1 MPSTPG
7 RWSSRDR
14 GPARTPPPAR
24 CSPTWSERRG
34 TCPPPRDQCW
44 PAWRTSPRPPGH
56 RSARRTRIRLR
67 HDGGGQVSVS
77 LTLDEVKQR
86 ARRAPMV
93 PIFRDMLSDALTPVT
108 AYAALASDGPAYLLE
123 SVERGEHL
131 GRYSFVAADPMAI
144 VTIAGGVATVQDANG
159 RHELE
164 GQDPLRALEA
174 YLQTFAAEPADG
186 LPEVFCGGAVGYLGY
201 EAARYPE
208 RLPIPAAGP
217 LRVADGGFI
226 ITGPLVCFDHV
237 RHQLKLVT
245 HVRTQRAPIEA
256 RYAEAVARI
265 DDLAR
270 RLNRT
275 VRLRALEPAN
285 RPAGVSPQA
294 NVSQPD
300 FFNAVEAAKA
310 HILAGDVYQVQIAQ
324 RFTVPLASE
333 PFDVYRLLRALNPSP
348 YMYFLQLPSLTILG
362 TSPEI
367 LVTVQGRQLRYR
379 PIAGP
384 RRRGRDD
391 AADRRMEEELRSS
404 EKERAEHVMLVDLG
418 RNDLGRVCEVGSVKV
433 TELMTVERYSHV
445 MHLVSNIVG
454 TLRGDCTPMDALRAC
469 FPAGTVTGAPKI
481 RAMEIIA
488 ELERERR
495 GVYAGAI
502 GYLSFTGDL
511 DTCIAIRTMV
521 VKDGQATV
529 QAAAGIV
536 ADSVP
541 AEELLETKNKASALL
556 QALAG
561 AGPPAS
567 NGQAGD

>member
-1 MPSTPG
+1 M
-7 RWSSRDR
+7 
-14 GPARTPPPAR
+14 
-24 CSPTWSERRG
+24 
-34 TCPPPRDQCW
+34 
-44 PAWRTSPRPPGH
+44 
-56 RSARRTRIRLR
+56 
-67 HDGGGQVSVS
+67 SVS

-123 SVERGEHL
+123 SVERDEHL

-159 RHELE
+159 RRQLE
-164 GQDPLRALEA
+164 GEDPLRALEA
-174 YLQTFAAEPADG
+174 FLRTFAAEPAEG
-186 LPEVFCGGAVGYLGY
+186 LPEGFCGGAVGYLGY
-201 EAARYPE
+201 EAARYLE
-208 RLPIPAAGP
+208 RLPLPTADP
-217 LRVADGGFI
+217 LGVADGIFI
-226 ITGPLVCFDHV
+226 ITDTLACFDHV

-285 RPAGVSPQA
+285 RPAGVSPQG

-348 YMYFLQLPSLTILG
+348 YMYFLKLPSLTILG

-379 PIAGP
+379 PIAGT

-536 ADSVP
+536 ADSVA
-541 AEELLETKNKASALL
+541 AEELLETRNKASALL

-561 AGPPAS
+561 AGPAPMD
-567 NGQAGD
+567 GRAGD

>member
-1 MPSTPG
+1 MRLRSMPSMLAPST
-7 RWSSRDR
+7 SRDPA
-14 GPARTPPPAR
+14 PARMRPPAP
-24 CSPTWSERRG
+24 CSPTWCARRR
-34 TCPPPRDQCW
+34 TRQRRPARCW
-44 PAWRTSPRPPGH
+44 PVWRTSR
-56 RSARRTRIRLR
+56 RRRWRRLASRTRILQR
-67 HDGGGQVSVS
+67 HDGRGHVSVS

-164 GQDPLRALEA
+164 GADPLRALEA
-174 YLQTFAAEPADG
+174 YLKMFAAEPADG
-186 LPEVFCGGAVGYLGY
+186 V
-201 EAARYPE
+201 
-208 RLPIPAAGP
+208 
-217 LRVADGGFI
+217 FI
-226 ITGPLVCFDHV
+226 ITDTLACFDHV

-256 RYAEAVARI
+256 RYTEAVARI

-275 VRLRALEPAN
+275 VRLRPLEPAN
-285 RPAGVSPQA
+285 QPAAVNPPG

-300 FFNAVEAAKA
+300 FFNAVEEAKA
-310 HILAGDVYQVQIAQ
+310 HILAGDIYQVQLAQ
-324 RFTVPLASE
+324 RFTVPLQAE

-348 YMYFLQLPSLTILG
+348 YMYFLKLPSVTILG

-379 PIAGP
+379 PIAGT

-418 RNDLGRVCEVGSVKV
+418 RNDLGRVCEIGSVKV

-445 MHLVSNIVG
+445 MHLVSNI
-454 TLRGDCTPMDALRAC
+454 TARLRPECTPMDALRAC

-502 GYLSFTGDL
+502 GYLGFSGDL

-541 AEELLETKNKASALL
+541 AEELLETRNKASALL
-556 QALAG
+556 QALAAAEPIG
-561 AGPPAS
+561 VAS
-567 NGQAGD
+567 GGGG

>member
-1 MPSTPG
+1 
-7 RWSSRDR
+7 
-14 GPARTPPPAR
+14 
-24 CSPTWSERRG
+24 
-34 TCPPPRDQCW
+34 
-44 PAWRTSPRPPGH
+44 
-56 RSARRTRIRLR
+56 
-67 HDGGGQVSVS
+67 VSVS

-164 GQDPLRALEA
+164 GIDPLRALEA
-174 YLQTFAAEPADG
+174 YLKTFAAEPADG
-186 LPEVFCGGAVGYLGY
+186 LPEGFCGGAVGYLGY
-201 EAARYPE
+201 EAARYLE
-208 RLPIPAAGP
+208 RLPVPPSDP
-217 LRVADGGFI
+217 LGVADGVFI
-226 ITGPLVCFDHV
+226 ITDTLACFDHV

-285 RPAGVSPQA
+285 QPGTVSPPG
-294 NVSQPD
+294 NVSQPE
-300 FFNAVEAAKA
+300 FFKAVEEAKA
-310 HILAGDVYQVQIAQ
+310 HIMAGDIYQVQLAQ
-324 RFTVPLASE
+324 RFTVPLQAE

-348 YMYFLQLPSLTILG
+348 YMYFLKLPSVTILG

-379 PIAGP
+379 PIAGT

-418 RNDLGRVCEVGSVKV
+418 RNDLGRVCEIGSVKV

-454 TLRGDCTPMDALRAC
+454 TLRPDCTPMDALRAC

-488 ELERERR
+488 ELEGERR

-556 QALAG
+556 QALSAAEPVAVESRGG
-561 AGPPAS
+561 A
-567 NGQAGD
+567 

>member
-1 MPSTPG
+1 
-7 RWSSRDR
+7 
-14 GPARTPPPAR
+14 
-24 CSPTWSERRG
+24 
-34 TCPPPRDQCW
+34 
-44 PAWRTSPRPPGH
+44 
-56 RSARRTRIRLR
+56 
-67 HDGGGQVSVS
+67 VSVS
-77 LTLDEVKQR
+77 LTLDDVKQR

-144 VTIAGGVATVQDANG
+144 VTIAGGIATVQDANG

-164 GQDPLRALEA
+164 GADPLRALEA

-186 LPEVFCGGAVGYLGY
+186 LPVGFCGGAVGYLGY
-201 EAARYPE
+201 EAARYLE
-208 RLPIPAAGP
+208 RLPIPPADP
-217 LRVADGGFI
+217 LGVADGVFI
-226 ITGPLVCFDHV
+226 ITDTLVCFDHV

-245 HVRTQRAPIEA
+245 HVRSQRAPIEA

-275 VRLRALEPAN
+275 VRLRGMEPAN
-285 RPAGVSPQA
+285 RPPAVGPQG

-300 FFNAVEAAKA
+300 FFKAVEEAKA
-310 HILAGDVYQVQIAQ
+310 HILAGDIYQVQLAQ
-324 RFTVPLASE
+324 RFTVPLQAE

-348 YMYFLQLPSLTILG
+348 YMYFLKLPSVTILG

-379 PIAGP
+379 PIAGT

-418 RNDLGRVCEVGSVKV
+418 RNDLGRVCEIGSVKV

-454 TLRGDCTPMDALRAC
+454 TLRPDCSPMDALRAC

-488 ELERERR
+488 ELEREQR

-556 QALAG
+556 QALAAAEPVAVESRG
-561 AGPPAS
+561 G
-567 NGQAGD
+567 G

>member
-1 MPSTPG
+1 
-7 RWSSRDR
+7 
-14 GPARTPPPAR
+14 
-24 CSPTWSERRG
+24 
-34 TCPPPRDQCW
+34 
-44 PAWRTSPRPPGH
+44 
-56 RSARRTRIRLR
+56 
-67 HDGGGQVSVS
+67 VSVS

-144 VTIAGGVATVQDANG
+144 VTIEGGVATVQDASG

-186 LPEVFCGGAVGYLGY
+186 LPEGFCGGAVGYLGY
-201 EAARYPE
+201 EAARYLE
-208 RLPIPAAGP
+208 RLPIPAADP
-217 LRVADGGFI
+217 LGVADGVFI
-226 ITGPLVCFDHV
+226 ITDTLACFDHV

-285 RPAGVSPQA
+285 RPATGSPQGNLA
-294 NVSQPD
+294 QPD
-300 FFNAVEAAKA
+300 FFKAVEEAKA
-310 HILAGDVYQVQIAQ
+310 HILAGNIYQVQLAQ
-324 RFTVPLASE
+324 RFTVPLQAE

-348 YMYFLQLPSLTILG
+348 YMYFLKLPSLIILG

-367 LVTVQGRQLRYR
+367 LVTVQGRKLRYR
-379 PIAGP
+379 PIAGT
-384 RRRGRDD
+384 RRRGRDE

-404 EKERAEHVMLVDLG
+404 EKERA
-418 RNDLGRVCEVGSVKV
+418 
-433 TELMTVERYSHV
+433 
-445 MHLVSNIVG
+445 
-454 TLRGDCTPMDALRAC
+454 
-469 FPAGTVTGAPKI
+469 
-481 RAMEIIA
+481 
-488 ELERERR
+488 
-495 GVYAGAI
+495 
-502 GYLSFTGDL
+502 
-511 DTCIAIRTMV
+511 
-521 VKDGQATV
+521 
-529 QAAAGIV
+529 
-536 ADSVP
+536 
-541 AEELLETKNKASALL
+541 
-556 QALAG
+556 
-561 AGPPAS
+561 
-567 NGQAGD
+567 

>member
-1 MPSTPG
+1 M
-7 RWSSRDR
+7 
-14 GPARTPPPAR
+14 
-24 CSPTWSERRG
+24 
-34 TCPPPRDQCW
+34 
-44 PAWRTSPRPPGH
+44 
-56 RSARRTRIRLR
+56 
-67 HDGGGQVSVS
+67 SVS
-77 LTLDEVKQR
+77 LTLEQVKER

-108 AYAALASDGPAYLLE
+108 AFAALAADGPAYLLE

-144 VTIAGGVATVQDANG
+144 ITIADGRATVQDANG
-159 RHELE
+159 RRELDGTE
-164 GQDPLRALEA
+164 PLRALEA
-174 YLQTFAAEPADG
+174 YLQSFAAEPGEG
-186 LPEVFCGGAVGYLGY
+186 LPEGFCGGAVGYLGY
-201 EAARYPE
+201 EAARYLEQLPLPE
-208 RLPIPAAGP
+208 SDP
-217 LRVADGGFI
+217 LGVADGVFI
-226 ITGPLVCFDHV
+226 ITDTLACFDHV
-237 RHQLKLVT
+237 RHRLKLVT
-245 HVRTQRAPIEA
+245 HVRTQRAPLES

-270 RLNRT
+270 RLNRA
-275 VRLRALEPAN
+275 VRLPALEPAD
-285 RPAGVSPQA
+285 RPPAVSPDGRL
-294 NVSQPD
+294 SQPE
-300 FFNAVEAAKA
+300 FFEAVERARS
-310 HILAGDVYQVQIAQ
+310 HIMAGDIYQVQIAQ
-324 RFTVPLASE
+324 RFTVPLQGD
-333 PFDVYRLLRALNPSP
+333 PFEVYRLLRALNPSP
-348 YMYFLQLPSLTILG
+348 YMYFLKLPAVTILG

-367 LVTVQGRQLRYR
+367 LVTVQGRNVRYR
-379 PIAGP
+379 PIAGT

-418 RNDLGRVCEVGSVKV
+418 RNDLGRVCETGSIKV

-445 MHLVSNIVG
+445 MHLVSNITG
-454 TLRGDCTPMDALRAC
+454 RLRPECTPMDALRAC

-521 VKDGQATV
+521 VKDGAATV

-536 ADSVP
+536 ADSIP
-541 AEELLETKNKASALL
+541 AEEFLETRNKASALL

-561 AGPPAS
+561 AG
-567 NGQAGD
+567 